1 MQLKNI
7 DLDKNSFL
15 RKGFGAFAAQNPEA
29 SISIG
34 DLWKVPRGFDIDVL
48 IKVKAQEAWEKGRE
62 FGIKESKQKAR
73 TEEKG
78 RIRKYVAK
86 EVQDYVSMVTKVSDY
101 TKKMAVETIKDGFNI
116 KEIRTKFDL
125 INRDINLLFVID
137 TKPENETAFA
147 NVIINVRKEILH
159 KKDYIA
165 NLWYINIQNGKTDNA
180 LISQDFPAK
189 RIRRSNVR

>member
-15 RKGFGAFAAQNPEA
+15 RKGFGAFAAQNPEVG
-29 SISIG
+29 ISIG

-48 IKVKAQEAWEKGRE
+48 IKVKTQEAWEKGRE
-62 FGIKESKQKAR
+62 FGIKESKQKTR

-125 INRDINLLFVID
+125 INRDINL
-137 TKPENETAFA
+137 
-147 NVIINVRKEILH
+147 
-159 KKDYIA
+159 
-165 NLWYINIQNGKTDNA
+165 
-180 LISQDFPAK
+180 
-189 RIRRSNVR
+189 